1 MTVEAFVN
9 LMIERWK
16 FGENISVPRN
26 FEGYSEYGRRRGW
39 LEDRD
44 VTGSGKHLE
53 RRTAARVVHSFL
65 WIEMGEP
72 DEAEWRGAE
81 QLKDL
86 YDCRTCVNHVAQVYS
101 KGIMSA
107 FDDPFCF
114 RMLAEV
120 GETEGNE
127 IVKRMFCREERQI
140 PKWEKGSCRR
150 ASALTYAEAHRLL
163 EQEPHALLVDVRTT
177 EQFKEYHLSGA
188 VNFPMAQ
195 LIRNIGILHTERQQT
210 VLFYCEQGFQSQI
223 AANCAEEAG
232 WERAF
237 YFSMKGT

>member
-16 FGENISVPRN
+16 TGENIFASRN
-26 FEGYSEYGRRRGW
+26 FEEYSEYGRRRGW
-39 LEDRD
+39 LEDGD
-44 VTGSGKHLE
+44 VTDSRKCLE

-65 WIEMGEP
+65 RIEMGEP

-86 YDCRTCVNHVAQVYS
+86 YDCHTCVNHVAQVYS

-107 FDDPFCF
+107 FNDPFCF

-120 GETEGNE
+120 GETEGYE
-127 IVKRMFCREERQI
+127 IIMRMFCRGERQI
-140 PKWEKGSCRR
+140 PKWEKGSCRK
-150 ASALTYAEAHRLL
+150 ASALTHAEAHRLL
-163 EQEPHALLVDVRTT
+163 EQEPQALLVDVRNT
-177 EQFKEYHLSGA
+177 EHFREHHLSGA
-188 VNFPMAQ
+188 VNLPMAQ
-195 LIRNIGILHTERQQT
+195 LVQNVGILQTERQRT
-210 VLFYCEQGFQSQI
+210 VLFYCEHGFQSQI
-223 AANCAEEAG
+223 AANCAAEAG

-237 YFSMKGT
+237 YFSLKGT